1 MDWLSDNLAST
12 LAVIGLLL
20 LAIEI
25 AVLGFATFVLL
36 FVGIAALI
44 TSGLFYLDIVPATY
58 LNAMISVGVITA
70 LSAAVLYRPLQQMQK
85 QVEKKPVT
93 SDFNG
98 VRFVIAEAIGPAST
112 TTHAYSGIQWTVKST
127 QPIDAGTEVEVVNV
141 EVGVFYVVPASNT

>member
-58 LNAMISVGVITA
+58 LNAFISVGILTA
-70 LSAAVLYRPLQQMQK
+70 VSAALLYRPLLQMQQ

-93 SDFNG
+93 SDLNG
-98 VRFVIAEAIGPAST
+98 VRFVLAEAIGPSAV
-112 TTHAYSGIQWTVKST
+112 TTHAYSGIHWTVKS
-127 QPIDAGTEVEVVNV
+127 QLPIPAGTEVEVVNV
-141 EVGVFYVVPASNT
+141 EVGVLHVVPALKA

>member
-58 LNAMISVGVITA
+58 LNAFISVGILTA
-70 LSAAVLYRPLQQMQK
+70 VSAALLYRPLLQMQQ

-93 SDFNG
+93 SDLNG
-98 VRFVIAEAIGPAST
+98 VRFVLAEAIGPAAV
-112 TTHAYSGIQWTVKST
+112 TTHAYSGIHWTVKS
-127 QPIDAGTEVEVVNV
+127 QLPIPAGTEVEVVNV
-141 EVGVFYVVPASNT
+141 EVGVLHVVPAPAA

>member
-44 TSGLFYLDIVPATY
+44 TSGLFYLNILPATY
-58 LNAMISVGVITA
+58 LNATFAVSIITV
-70 LSAAVLYRPLQQMQK
+70 LSAAVLYRPFKKLQN
-85 QVEKKPVT
+85 QVEEKPVT
-93 SDFNG
+93 SDLIG
-98 VRFVIAEAIGPAST
+98 IRFTLSEDVGPGKS
-112 TTHAYSGIQWTVKST
+112 TTHAYSGVQWTIKSV
-127 QPIDAGTEVEVVNV
+127 QAINSGTDVIVVRVETGIFHVQR
-141 EVGVFYVVPASNT
+141 AIA